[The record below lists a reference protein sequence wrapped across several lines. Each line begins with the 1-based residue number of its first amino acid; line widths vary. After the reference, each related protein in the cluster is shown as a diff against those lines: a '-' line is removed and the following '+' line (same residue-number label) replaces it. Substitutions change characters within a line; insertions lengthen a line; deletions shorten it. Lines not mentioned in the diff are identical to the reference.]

1 MKGLKKLNLGL
12 VLAIIVVIGV
22 VIYCIKV
29 GNERK
34 SAKSD
39 INKACEDFIML
50 TDKYAVLPEDKQVI
64 GIKKTDVNL
73 TDISS
78 KAKVDFK
85 EKMLTEDSAE
95 IESVILQDVLEKQLI
110 DTSKIAT
117 SFERKIS
124 KITSYQFDGNQ
135 VTVTFDSKVSQKKK
149 YRNEGDEAEK
159 VSENSFEVQ
168 GETITLE
175 KKDGNWK
182 VVYASL
188 KYVDPNSVITF

>member
-12 VLAIIVVIGV
+12 ILAIIVVIGV

-34 SAKSD
+34 TAKSD
-39 INKACEDFIML
+39 INKACEEFIML
-50 TDKYAVLPEDKQVI
+50 TNKHAVLPEDKQVI
-64 GIKKTDVNL
+64 GIKKADVNVAE
-73 TDISS
+73 ISS
-78 KAKVDFK
+78 KAKADLK
-85 EKMLTEDSAE
+85 DKMLTEDAAE
-95 IESVILQDVLEKQLI
+95 IQALILEDSINKQLI
-110 DTSKIAT
+110 DTKKITT

-135 VTVTFDSKVSQKKK
+135 VTVTFNSRVSQKKK
-149 YRNEGDEAEK
+149 YKDEGDETEK
-159 VSENSFEVQ
+159 VSEDSFDIQ

-188 KYVDPNSVITF
+188 TYANPNSAITF

>member
-12 VLAIIVVIGV
+12 VLAILVVIGV

-29 GNERK
+29 ESERK

-39 INKACEDFIML
+39 ISKACEEFIEL
-50 TDKYAVLPEDKQVI
+50 DNKYAVLPEDKQVI
-64 GIKKTDVNL
+64 GIKKADINL
-73 TDISS
+73 ADISS
-78 KAKVDFK
+78 KAEAELR
-85 EKMLTEDSAE
+85 EKMLTDDAAE
-95 IESVILQDVLEKQLI
+95 IQSLILKDVIEKQLI
-110 DTSKIAT
+110 NTSKIT
-117 SFERKIS
+117 TNFERKIS

-135 VTVTFDSKVSQKKK
+135 VTVTFNSKISQKKK
-149 YRNEGDEAEK
+149 YKNEGDEAEK
-159 VSENSFEVQ
+159 VSENSFEIQ

-188 KYVDPNSVITF
+188 QYVDPSSVITF